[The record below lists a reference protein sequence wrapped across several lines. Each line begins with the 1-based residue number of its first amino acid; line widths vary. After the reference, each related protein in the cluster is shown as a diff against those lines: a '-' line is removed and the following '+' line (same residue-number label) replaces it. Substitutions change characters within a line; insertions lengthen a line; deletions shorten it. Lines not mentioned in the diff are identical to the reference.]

1 MKKKNAFLK
10 LDEFG
15 TAIGL
20 SKLDKEIIRQ
30 KNLIINYLKNV
41 RIKKGLSQLD
51 IAKRLSTHQPAI
63 ARMETGQVGN
73 ISFDFL
79 IRVALVM
86 GIELKLVQ
94 HKNAA

>member
-10 LDEFG
+10 LEEFG

-30 KNLIINYLKNV
+30 KNFIIDYLKNV
-41 RIKKGLSQLD
+41 RLKKGLSQLD
-51 IAKRLSTHQPAI
+51 VAKRLNTHQPAI
-63 ARMETGQVGN
+63 ARMETGQVGD

-79 IRVALVM
+79 VRVALVM

-94 HKNAA
+94 HKRAA

>member
-1 MKKKNAFLK
+1 MKNKKSFLK

-30 KNLIINYLKNV
+30 KNLIIDCLKNV
-41 RIKKGLSQLD
+41 RIKKGLSQAD
-51 IAKRLSTHQPAI
+51 VAKRLDTHQPAI
-63 ARMETGQVGN
+63 ARMETGQVGD

-94 HKNAA
+94 HKSAA